1 MDARSPLSPRASA
14 FSIAS
19 LVAAEAAERTAR
31 LGPGS
36 SNRAKLHRLLESPG
50 GMHFSTVT
58 RDMEA
63 TETCTKLDAGPE
75 ELSHFCDVAAFTA
88 SSLSSLGAAGGFPGA
103 ASPGADPYGPRE
115 PPPPPRYDPCA
126 AAAPGAPGPP
136 PPPPPHA
143 YPFAPAAGAATSAAA
158 EPEGPGASC
167 AAAAKAPVKKNAKV
181 ASVSVQLEM
190 KALWDEF
197 NQLGT
202 EMIVTKA
209 GRRMFPTFQV
219 KLFGMDPM
227 ADYMLLMDFVPV
239 DDKRYR
245 EFSVFSAIPL
255 GKAPSLCGSQSFTG
269 GETHQ
274 RHFRGSLSKA
284 LSVHPPHDVTHA
296 LVLSQVRLPQL
307 LLAGGGKADPAT
319 PGRVHYHPDSPA
331 KGAQWMKQIVSFDK
345 LKLTNNLL
353 DDNGHIILNSMHR
366 YQPRFHVVYVDPR
379 KDSEKYAEE
388 NFKTFVF
395 EETRFTAVTAYQNHR
410 ITQLKI
416 ASNPFAKGFRDCDP
430 EDWPRNHRP
439 GALPLMTAFARSRNP
454 VASPGQPNGAEK
466 DAAEARREFER
477 DAGGP
482 AVLGDP
488 APPPPL
494 LARVLSPALPGAG
507 GAGGLVPLPGAPG
520 GRPSPPHPE
529 LRLEAPGASEPLHH
543 HPYKYPAAAYDH
555 YLGAKSRP
563 APYPLPGL
571 RGHGYHAHAHS
582 HHHPVS
588 PAAAAAAAALLPP
601 PPPPTCTRRGPRRR
615 APTTTAPDNAAV
627 PPRARAALRPAGNA
641 PQPRASA
648 VPPSPASQPRG
659 PPPSAQALSEDLVL
673 QPGRHRGPPPPPQPG
688 GHGPRRQCQSARMSL
703 PNGGLL
709 RNGVV
714 QRGAWAGCSC
724 FTACRQA
731 AHGVGPEA
739 LACLHVS
746 SCQDLG
752 GQEFGLGRTSEIFGS
767 RDPGLLTT

>member
-1 MDARSPLSPRASA
+1 MISAVSSPWL
-14 FSIAS
+14 
-19 LVAAEAAERTAR
+19 TQ
-31 LGPGS
+31 
-36 SNRAKLHRLLESPG
+36 
-50 GMHFSTVT
+50 
-58 RDMEA
+58 
-63 TETCTKLDAGPE
+63 
-75 ELSHFCDVAAFTA
+75 LSHFCDVAAFTA

-115 PPPPPRYDPCA
+115 PPPPPPRYDPCA
-126 AAAPGAPGPP
+126 AAAPGAPG

-181 ASVSVQLEM
+181 AGVSVQLEM

-245 EFSVFSAIPL
+245 YAFHSS
-255 GKAPSLCGSQSFTG
+255 SW
-269 GETHQ
+269 
-274 RHFRGSLSKA
+274 
-284 LSVHPPHDVTHA
+284 
-296 LVLSQVRLPQL
+296 LV
-307 LLAGGGKADPAT
+307 AGKADPAT

-439 GALPLMTAFARSRNP
+439 GALPLMSAFARSRNP
-454 VASPGQPNGAEK
+454 VASPTQPSGTEK
-466 DAAEARREFER
+466 
-477 DAGGP
+477 
-482 AVLGDP
+482 
-488 APPPPL
+488 
-494 LARVLSPALPGAG
+494 
-507 GAGGLVPLPGAPG
+507 GLVTEGSG
-520 GRPSPPHPE
+520 
-529 LRLEAPGASEPLHH
+529 
-543 HPYKYPAAAYDH
+543 
-555 YLGAKSRP
+555 
-563 APYPLPGL
+563 
-571 RGHGYHAHAHS
+571 
-582 HHHPVS
+582 
-588 PAAAAAAAALLPP
+588 
-601 PPPPTCTRRGPRRR
+601 
-615 APTTTAPDNAAV
+615 
-627 PPRARAALRPAGNA
+627 
-641 PQPRASA
+641 
-648 VPPSPASQPRG
+648 
-659 PPPSAQALSEDLVL
+659 L
-673 QPGRHRGPPPPPQPG
+673 QPGLLDVLLKPPSKKSESLRPP
-688 GHGPRRQCQSARMSL
+688 HCKD
-703 PNGGLL
+703 
-709 RNGVV
+709 
-714 QRGAWAGCSC
+714 
-724 FTACRQA
+724 T
-731 AHGVGPEA
+731 
-739 LACLHVS
+739 
-746 SCQDLG
+746 
-752 GQEFGLGRTSEIFGS
+752 
-767 RDPGLLTT
+767 

>member
-1 MDARSPLSPRASA
+1 MISAVSSPWL
-14 FSIAS
+14 
-19 LVAAEAAERTAR
+19 TQ
-31 LGPGS
+31 
-36 SNRAKLHRLLESPG
+36 
-50 GMHFSTVT
+50 
-58 RDMEA
+58 
-63 TETCTKLDAGPE
+63 
-75 ELSHFCDVAAFTA
+75 LSHFCDVAAFTA

-115 PPPPPRYDPCA
+115 PPPPRYDPCA

-136 PPPPPHA
+136 PHA
-143 YPFAPAAGAATSAAA
+143 YPFVPAAGAASSAAA

-245 EFSVFSAIPL
+245 YAFHSS
-255 GKAPSLCGSQSFTG
+255 SW
-269 GETHQ
+269 
-274 RHFRGSLSKA
+274 
-284 LSVHPPHDVTHA
+284 
-296 LVLSQVRLPQL
+296 LV
-307 LLAGGGKADPAT
+307 AGKADPAT

-439 GALPLMTAFARSRNP
+439 GALPLMSAFARSRNP
-454 VASPGQPNGAEK
+454 VASPTQPNGAEK
-466 DAAEARREFER
+466 GR
-477 DAGGP
+477 AGGRGIRAAAPSALRPRP
-482 AVLGDP
+482 AALPGLARAPGALAAFAPVAQRSWRRASAHSPARPDGCAAP
-488 APPPPL
+488 APPAARRPRRGAGPWGGPPGR
-494 LARVLSPALPGAG
+494 APGEGAGPPGSRPGALTPG
-507 GAGGLVPLPGAPG
+507 PPRRRGRGSARIRARRGRTGRARGPGA
-520 GRPSPPHPE
+520 
-529 LRLEAPGASEPLHH
+529 
-543 HPYKYPAAAYDH
+543 
-555 YLGAKSRP
+555 
-563 APYPLPGL
+563 
-571 RGHGYHAHAHS
+571 
-582 HHHPVS
+582 
-588 PAAAAAAAALLPP
+588 PAAAAGSGAEPCAARGRRRRRPRPAARCARGPAQPPAPRAAPGGARRVGAAAPPPLQVPGRRLRPLPRGQEPAGALPAARPARPRLPPAPAPAPARARAPPPRREPRRRRRRRSSRRRRRRRQHVLVGRGRAARLLRLLPQITRP
-601 PPPPTCTRRGPRRR
+601 PPAARAAPRAPRTRSCRPGASPAAKPSGPRRF
-615 APTTTAPDNAAV
+615 P
-627 PPRARAALRPAGNA
+627 ARSR
-641 PQPRASA
+641 
-648 VPPSPASQPRG
+648 RG
-659 PPPSAQALSEDLVL
+659 A
-673 QPGRHRGPPPPPQPG
+673 
-688 GHGPRRQCQSARMSL
+688 GPRRQCQSARSAAEGSGIYCS
-703 PNGGLL
+703 PRARVAPRPHPGP
-709 RNGVV
+709 
-714 QRGAWAGCSC
+714 AGSCS
-724 FTACRQA
+724 
-731 AHGVGPEA
+731 V
-739 LACLHVS
+739 
-746 SCQDLG
+746 D
-752 GQEFGLGRTSEIFGS
+752 
-767 RDPGLLTT
+767 DPGARLQAV